1 MLKVDLQMRWDDVGA
16 EAGTRFSASADAVEG
31 YGGRGVDGTAFH
43 PASGYLFRDQDGD
56 RWWMIFQSY
65 SDSHAHGD
73 QVLGD
78 ILACSA
84 SYDEMVQVRVLASGV
99 RRADAEAAFRK
110 RAPFSYEQAVHAA
123 RLVPHS
129 AP

>member
-1 MLKVDLQMRWDDVGA
+1 VEVGFLMRWDDAGA

-31 YGGRGVDGTAFH
+31 YGGRGVDGTAFL
-43 PASGYLFRDQDGD
+43 PRAGYLFRDEAGGT
-56 RWWMIFQSY
+56 WWVIFQALP
-65 SDSHAHGD
+65 DSGLHRD

-99 RRADAEAAFRK
+99 RRADAEAAFRQ
-110 RAPFSYEQAVHAA
+110 RAPFRYEEAVDTA
-123 RLVPHS
+123 RLVPRS
-129 AP
+129 VR